1 MHYIKTN
8 NLILLQTVLK
18 CTYGPN
24 TIKLNA
30 LCYSVNLIRNHI
42 TMTTTTEKTCIYS
55 YCLLGY
61 ACHRLKA
68 LHNREGKYERRRQT
82 WSGGQMW
89 DQVEEEKEPDP
100 TGSLPEPAAG
110 PALLSAISHELCV

>member
-42 TMTTTTEKTCIYS
+42 TMTTTTKKNMYLQ
-55 YCLLGY
+55 LLLAGL
-61 ACHRLKA
+61 RLPSFESVA
-68 LHNREGKYERRRQT
+68 
-82 WSGGQMW
+82 
-89 DQVEEEKEPDP
+89 
-100 TGSLPEPAAG
+100 
-110 PALLSAISHELCV
+110 